1 MTKIKICGL
10 YRERDID
17 FVNQYLPD
25 YAGFVINFPKSH
37 RSLSPEKAGRLIRL
51 LNPGIPAVGVIV
63 NQPPEQAARLLEE
76 HVVDILQLHGSES
89 GDYIRAL
96 KERTGQE
103 VWKAFQIRS
112 RADLEAAKACPADQ
126 IILDNGAGIGEPFDW
141 ALLEG
146 FERPFFLAG
155 GLGPQNAVRAVKS
168 LHPYGIDLSS
178 GVETDGLKDKGK
190 ISSVIAS
197 VRGSKERI
205 R

>member
-1 MTKIKICGL
+1 MAKIKICGL

-25 YAGFVINFPKSH
+25 YAGFVINYPKSH
-37 RSLSPEKAGRLIRL
+37 RSLSPEKAGKLVRL

-63 NQPPEQAARLLEE
+63 DQPLEQAARLLEE
-76 HVVDILQLHGSES
+76 HVVDIVQLHGSES

-103 VWKAFQIRS
+103 VWKAFRIRAQ
-112 RADLEAAKACPADQ
+112 ADLEEAKTCPADQ
-126 IILDNGAGIGEPFDW
+126 IILDSGAGSGMTFDW
-141 ALLEG
+141 SLLEG
-146 FERPFFLAG
+146 FDRPFFLAG
-155 GLGPQNAVRAVKS
+155 GLGPQNAVRAVNAVR
-168 LHPYGIDLSS
+168 PYGIDLSS

-197 VRGSKERI
+197 VRRIKERK

>member
-10 YRERDID
+10 CRERDID
-17 FVNQYLPD
+17 YVNQYLPD
-25 YAGFVINFPKSH
+25 YAGFVLNYPKSR
-37 RSLSPEKAGRLIRL
+37 RSLSPEKAGRLVRL

-63 NQPPEQAARLLEE
+63 DQPPEQAAKLLEE

-89 GDYIRAL
+89 DDYIRAL
-96 KERTGQE
+96 KERTGRE

-112 RADLEAAKACPADQ
+112 WADLDAALECPADQ
-126 IILDNGAGIGEPFDW
+126 IILDNGAGTGEAFDW
-141 ALLEG
+141 SLLEG
-146 FERPFFLAG
+146 FDRPFFLAG
-155 GLGPQNAVRAVKS
+155 GLCPQNVVRAVKTV
-168 LHPYGIDLSS
+168 HPYGIDLSS

-197 VRGSKERI
+197 VRGIKERI